1 MVDYDELLVA
11 IKGEMSPFRKDLVKR
26 VFKKLDLNENGI
38 VEVDEV
44 KQQYNANKDPQVQ
57 AGKRSVDEVMAE
69 FLQTFEAHRALASSN
84 DPASVQGDGKVTLAE
99 FIDYYSNISAS
110 IDNDEYFQL
119 MITQAWNLNNR
130 QYSKAV
136 RMEF

>member
-26 VFKKLDLNENGI
+26 VFKKLDINENGVI
-38 VEVDEV
+38 EVDEV

-57 AGKRSVDEVMAE
+57 AGKRSADEVMTE
-69 FLQTFEAHRALASSN
+69 FLQTFEAHRALESSK
-84 DPASVQGDGKVTLAE
+84 DPLSVKGDQKVTLAE